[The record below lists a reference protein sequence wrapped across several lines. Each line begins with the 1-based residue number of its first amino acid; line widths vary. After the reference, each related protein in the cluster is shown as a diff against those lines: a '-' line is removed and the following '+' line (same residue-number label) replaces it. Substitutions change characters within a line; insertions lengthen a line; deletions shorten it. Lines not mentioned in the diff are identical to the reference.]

1 MLGIFR
7 KSKLRTAFFPRN
19 ERTKIEGQVYIKRL
33 SKSTVRGNRGN
44 ISDGGIYVEI
54 PNHDLEKGRKVEIVL
69 VTNRGT
75 IKRISRMMGIVIRT
89 DEKGAAMVTYK
100 KEDLNSAQDLQRE
113 ETMLK
118 HEFEDF

>member
-1 MLGIFR
+1 MHRL
-7 KSKLRTAFFPRN
+7 KWPYCPLLPRPT
-19 ERTKIEGQVYIKRL
+19 TKIEGQVYIKRL

-75 IKRISRMMGIVIRT
+75 IKRYSRMMGIVIRT
-89 DEKGAAMVTYK
+89 DEKGAAMVTHK

-118 HEFEDF
+118 HEFEDV